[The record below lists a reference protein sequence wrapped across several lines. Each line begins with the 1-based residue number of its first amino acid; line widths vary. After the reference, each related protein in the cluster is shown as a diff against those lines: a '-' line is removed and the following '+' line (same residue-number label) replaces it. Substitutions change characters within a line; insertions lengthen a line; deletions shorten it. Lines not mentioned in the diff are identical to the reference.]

1 LDSKKFLLRTALSFA
16 LLLVL
21 FGQGFSLKHDPGRR
35 GTSVPV
41 IPGIIY
47 SGLFNLQGGALIP
60 GLIWLKDFGTVD
72 RSANPSLLYF
82 LPGQAPSD
90 WKYYFARRID
100 ISLEKPFLVAGFSIQ
115 VPPKSQEDI
124 VPFPEIMIV
133 PESRT
138 GGPDVSHPLAVRQ
151 NLKADP
157 GSSEILVD
165 LSAEEIVLS
174 GPSALY
180 LVVAFPPSGSPGAE
194 VMMDTDQDA
203 GFFPRT
209 SFIAQGDGSF
219 LSFEEAAASVRHSL
233 YGMDDL
239 PPPGFAAALPAFSLA
254 VYSDSLSTPLAAPV
268 VLETKLSDSGALRV
282 RLDLKPLYA
291 DGRPFKGKI
300 EGIRAFHYI
309 VETRIDSVI
318 GDFQP
323 DSRGWIEIG
332 ALAARAYLLR
342 FAAVG
347 ESIGAGL
354 AGGARLVLVA
364 DPYEPD
370 NSTAQ
375 AAELTW
381 SDTGD
386 WAWREAVSLEAG
398 LGSAQ
403 DFDFYRLDLAGGDS
417 LVVDLTG
424 DVLSYSSLDPLL
436 SLLDSS
442 GTVLGYSAGAQA
454 AVSLTVETGG
464 RYYAL
469 VNDRAFLEGK
479 SFSSAVGK
487 AYQLRVRVLK
497 RSGDVD
503 GNGRIDFRDAFLVFL
518 LVQNMTDSLKF
529 TPAQRLA
536 ADFNGN
542 GKVLGD
548 LDDFLLILRAATY
561 IPSRDPN
568 RPDKEKAAAASPVL
582 SAAGDNIWRITFT
595 DGSSVRLSLTDGA
608 VLENLGPEAEKLLAL
623 VTVQAECGPYQA
635 SLPKEKFLTQ
645 NFPNPFNPSTTIAFT
660 MQCPA
665 RARIEIFN
673 VQGRKICSLYDGF
686 CSAGTHH
693 VLWAGTDN
701 EGRKLSS
708 GVYFYRLQTEDISI
722 TRKMLLL
729 K

>member
-1 LDSKKFLLRTALSFA
+1 MESKKFFSHTALALA
-16 LLLVL
+16 LLLIL

-35 GTSVPV
+35 DTPVPV

-60 GLIWLKDFGTVD
+60 GLVWLKDFGTAD
-72 RSANPSLLYF
+72 RPANPSLLYF
-82 LPGQAPSD
+82 PPGQAPSD
-90 WKYYFARRID
+90 GRYYFARRIAV
-100 ISLEKPFLVAGFSIQ
+100 SLEKPFLVAGFSIQ
-115 VPPKSQEDI
+115 VPPQSQEDI
-124 VPFPEIMIV
+124 VPFPEIMVV

-138 GGPDVSHPLAVRQ
+138 GGPDIPHPLAVRQ

-174 GPSALY
+174 GPCALY
-180 LVVAFPPSGSPGAE
+180 LVVAFPPAGSPGAE

-203 GFFPRT
+203 GFFPET
-209 SFIAQGDGSF
+209 SYISQGDGGF
-219 LSFEEAAASVRHSL
+219 LSFEKAAASVRRSL
-233 YGMDDL
+233 YSMEDL
-239 PPPGFAAALPAFSLA
+239 PPPGFAAELPAFSLA
-254 VYSDSLSTPLAAPV
+254 VYSDSLFTPLAAPV
-268 VLETKLSDSGALRV
+268 VRETKLSDSGALRV
-282 RLDLKPLYA
+282 RLDLKPFYA
-291 DGRPFKGKI
+291 DGRPYMGKI
-300 EGIRAFHYI
+300 EGIRAFHYN
-309 VETRIDSVI
+309 VKTKTDSVI

-332 ALAARAYLLR
+332 NLAARAYLLR

-347 ESIGAGL
+347 ESLGAGL
-354 AGGARLVLVA
+354 AGGARLVLSA

-370 NSTAQ
+370 NSIAQ
-375 AAELTW
+375 AAELTLG
-381 SDTGD
+381 DTGVC
-386 WAWREAVSLEAG
+386 AWREAVSLEAG
-398 LGSAQ
+398 IGSSQ

-442 GTVLGYSAGAQA
+442 GTVLGYSTGAQA

-487 AYQLRVRVLK
+487 AYQLRARVL
-497 RSGDVD
+497 RRRGDVD
-503 GNGRIDFRDAFLVFL
+503 GSGRIDFRDAFLVFL

-529 TPAQRLA
+529 TPAERLA
-536 ADFNGN
+536 ADYNGN

-548 LDDFLLILRAATY
+548 LDDFLLVLRAATY

-568 RPDKEKAAAASPVL
+568 RPDKEKAAAASPSL
-582 SAAGDNIWRITFT
+582 SLAGDNIWRITFT
-595 DGSSVRLSLTDGA
+595 DGSAVRLSLTDGV
-608 VLENLGPEAEKLLAL
+608 VLENSGPEAEKLLAL
-623 VTVQAECGPYQA
+623 VAVQAESGLYQA
-635 SLPKEKFLTQ
+635 SLPKETFLAR

-660 MQCPA
+660 MQRPG

-673 VQGRKICSLYDGF
+673 VQGRRICSLYDGF

-693 VLWAGTDN
+693 ALWAGTDN